1 LKTDTLREADFQA
14 EAYGDNP
21 VLIPFRII
29 VLRKLGDG
37 AGSPGGASTC
47 RTTNHHRRVGAGY
60 STGFHH
66 RPADP
71 DYDQGCGTR
80 RNPDAARF
88 D

>member
-1 LKTDTLREADFQA
+1 
-14 EAYGDNP
+14 
-21 VLIPFRII
+21 
-29 VLRKLGDG
+29 LGDG
-37 AGSPGGASTC
+37 AGSPGGASAC

-60 STGFHH
+60 STGFHN